1 MQLRG
6 TCQVWR
12 SEGESR
18 LTVARGG
25 RKCALRPDGHGV
37 YRVGERVYPFLLE
50 WDRGTTVLSKYW
62 HKFALYADYYAG
74 LVRQSGSR
82 AF

>member
-1 MQLRG
+1 
-6 TCQVWR
+6 
-12 SEGESR
+12 
-18 LTVARGG
+18 
-25 RKCALRPDGHGV
+25 
-37 YRVGERVYPFLLE
+37 
-50 WDRGTTVLSKYW
+50 VLSKYW